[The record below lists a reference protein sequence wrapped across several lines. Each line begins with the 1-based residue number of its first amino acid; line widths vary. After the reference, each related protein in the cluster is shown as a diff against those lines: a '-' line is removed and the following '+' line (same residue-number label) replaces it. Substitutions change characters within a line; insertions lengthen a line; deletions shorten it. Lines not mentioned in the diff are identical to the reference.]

1 MKHRAANHKP
11 YTALRISRI
20 LTVAILAIFTVL
32 AVSCANFASRVS
44 AEDAYL
50 TRRTVVPYRR
60 DTGDTSS
67 AYNPTETEVCAETAS
82 DDSIYTPLPETT
94 KIEVSSDNTE
104 SLESETA
111 APVTDITEEPDYT
124 AVTCSA
130 EPKTADIS
138 AAADTTADSSTAA
151 ETTADSS
158 TAADTAAD
166 TSTAAD
172 TTAGTSTAA
181 ETTADTST
189 AADTA
194 AGTSTAAD
202 TAAAK
207 PSSGKVAYLTFDDGP
222 NKKNIATILDTL
234 DEYGVKATFFTVGY
248 LVDRHPELVAD
259 CAERGHAIGCH
270 SYDHDY
276 ARIQK
281 EGGLEAE
288 ISEWETAINNAL
300 GEVPD
305 EKLFRFPGGSTKKSE
320 LDLKG
325 KLTELATRATTGTAE
340 YDSMLKK
347 CPANMTGRMA
357 QKNFTDTFKY
367 GSSLKNSPL
376 IILLHESY
384 TETADMLG
392 WIIEFLQDE
401 GYSFGTLDELDSSW
415 YY

>member
-94 KIEVSSDNTE
+94 EIEVSSDNTE

-111 APVTDITEEPDYT
+111 APVTDKAEEPDYT

-138 AAADTTADSSTAA
+138 AAADTTADT
-151 ETTADSS
+151 S

-166 TSTAAD
+166 S
-172 TTAGTSTAA
+172 
-181 ETTADTST
+181 
-189 AADTA
+189 
-194 AGTSTAAD
+194 STAAD

-248 LVDRHPELVAD
+248 LVDRYPELVAD

-325 KLTELATRATTGTAE
+325 KLTELGYKGYDWNCAN

-347 CPANMTGRMA
+347 CPANMTA
-357 QKNFTDTFKY
+357 DEWLKKNFTDTFKY

>member
-11 YTALRISRI
+11 CTALRISRI

-50 TRRTVVPYRR
+50 TRRVVVPYRR

-67 AYNPTETEVCAETAS
+67 AYNPPETEVCAETTSDAS
-82 DDSIYTPLPETT
+82 AGTPLPETT
-94 KIEVSSDNTE
+94 GIEASSDNNE

-111 APVTDITEEPDYT
+111 APVTDKTEEPDYT

-130 EPKTADIS
+130 EPKMADIS
-138 AAADTTADSSTAA
+138 TTA
-151 ETTADSS
+151 ETTADTS
-158 TAADTAAD
+158 TTEETTAD

-172 TTAGTSTAA
+172 ITADTSTAA

-189 AADTA
+189 AADT
-194 AGTSTAAD
+194 T
-202 TAAAK
+202 AAK

-248 LVDRHPELVAD
+248 LVDRYPELVAD

-288 ISEWETAINNAL
+288 ISEWETAISAAL

-305 EKLFRFPGGSTKKSE
+305 EKLFRFPGGSTKKSA

-325 KLTELATRATTGTAE
+325 KLDELG
-340 YDSMLKK
+340 YKGYDWNCLNNDSMMKK
-347 CPANMTGRMA
+347 CPADMTKEDWLK
-357 QKNFTDTFKY
+357 KNFADTYKY
-367 GSSLKNSPL
+367 GSSLKNAPL

-392 WIIEFLQDE
+392 WIIEFLQNE

>member
-11 YTALRISRI
+11 CTALRISRI

-94 KIEVSSDNTE
+94 EIEVSSDNTE

-111 APVTDITEEPDYT
+111 APATDITEEPDYT
-124 AVTCSA
+124 AESDAA

-138 AAADTTADSSTAA
+138 AAADTTADS
-151 ETTADSS
+151 
-158 TAADTAAD
+158 
-166 TSTAAD
+166 
-172 TTAGTSTAA
+172 
-181 ETTADTST
+181 ST

-222 NKKNIATILDTL
+222 NKKNIASILDTL

-248 LVDRHPELVAD
+248 LVDRYPQLVAD

-288 ISEWETAINNAL
+288 ISEWETAITAAL
-300 GEVPD
+300 GEVPA

-325 KLTELATRATTGTAE
+325 KLTELGYKGYDWNCAN

-347 CPANMTGRMA
+347 CPANMTA
-357 QKNFTDTFKY
+357 DEWLKKNFTDTFKY

>member
-1 MKHRAANHKP
+1 MKHSTVNHRLRAV
-11 YTALRISRI
+11 LRISRI
-20 LTVAILAIFTVL
+20 LTAAMLIILTVL
-32 AVSCANFASRVS
+32 TVSCANFASRVS
-44 AEDAYL
+44 TEDAYL

-67 AYNPTETEVCAETAS
+67 AYNPTETEVCAETTS

-94 KIEVSSDNTE
+94 EIEVSSDNTE

-111 APVTDITEEPDYT
+111 APVTDKAEEPDYT
-124 AVTCSA
+124 AESDAA

-138 AAADTTADSSTAA
+138 AAADT
-151 ETTADSS
+151 
-158 TAADTAAD
+158 AAD
-166 TSTAAD
+166 
-172 TTAGTSTAA
+172 
-181 ETTADTST
+181 
-189 AADTA
+189 
-194 AGTSTAAD
+194 TSTAAD

-248 LVDRHPELVAD
+248 LVDRYPELVAD

-281 EGGLEAE
+281 ESGLEAE
-288 ISEWETAINNAL
+288 ISEWEMAITAAL

-325 KLTELATRATTGTAE
+325 KLSELG
-340 YDSMLKK
+340 YKGYDWNCLNNDSMMKK
-347 CPANMTGRMA
+347 CPADMTKEDWLK
-357 QKNFTDTFKY
+357 KNFTDTYKY
-367 GSSLKNSPL
+367 GSSLKNAPL

>member
-1 MKHRAANHKP
+1 MILEGSTKPMKHSTVNHRLRAV
-11 YTALRISRI
+11 LRISRI
-20 LTVAILAIFTVL
+20 LTAAMLIILTVL
-32 AVSCANFASRVS
+32 TVSCANFASRVS

-50 TRRTVVPYRR
+50 TRRVVVPYRR

-67 AYNPTETEVCAETAS
+67 AYNPTETEVCAETTS

-94 KIEVSSDNTE
+94 EIEVSSDNTE

-111 APVTDITEEPDYT
+111 APVTDKAEEPDYT
-124 AVTCSA
+124 AESDAA

-138 AAADTTADSSTAA
+138 AAADTTAD
-151 ETTADSS
+151 
-158 TAADTAAD
+158 

-172 TTAGTSTAA
+172 TTV
-181 ETTADTST
+181 
-189 AADTA
+189 
-194 AGTSTAAD
+194 
-202 TAAAK
+202 AK

-248 LVDRHPELVAD
+248 LVDRYPELVAD

-288 ISEWETAINNAL
+288 ISEWETAISAAL

-325 KLTELATRATTGTAE
+325 KLSELGYKGYDWNCAN

-347 CPANMTGRMA
+347 CPANMTA
-357 QKNFTDTFKY
+357 DEWLKKNFTDTFKY

>member
-11 YTALRISRI
+11 CTALRISRI

-60 DTGDTSS
+60 DTTETSS
-67 AYNPTETEVCAETAS
+67 AHIPTETEVCAETAS

-94 KIEVSSDNTE
+94 EIEVSSDNTE

-111 APVTDITEEPDYT
+111 APVTDKAEEPDYT
-124 AVTCSA
+124 AATCSA

-151 ETTADSS
+151 DTAADSS
-158 TAADTAAD
+158 TAADT
-166 TSTAAD
+166 T
-172 TTAGTSTAA
+172 
-181 ETTADTST
+181 
-189 AADTA
+189 
-194 AGTSTAAD
+194 
-202 TAAAK
+202 AAK

-222 NKKNIATILDTL
+222 NKKNIASILDTL

-248 LVDRHPELVAD
+248 LVDRYPELVAD

-288 ISEWETAINNAL
+288 ISEWETAISAAL

-305 EKLFRFPGGSTKKSE
+305 EKLFRFPGGSTKKSA

-325 KLTELATRATTGTAE
+325 KLSELGYKGYDWNCAN

-347 CPANMTGRMA
+347 CPANMARKDWLK
-357 QKNFTDTFKY
+357 KNFTDTYKY
-367 GSSLKNSPL
+367 GSSLKNAPL

>member
-1 MKHRAANHKP
+1 MNYNQTFAHFVVISELFNIIFVIYTKGYKRGSTKPMKHRAANHKP
-11 YTALRISRI
+11 CTALRISRI

-94 KIEVSSDNTE
+94 EIEVSSDDTE

-111 APVTDITEEPDYT
+111 APVTDKAEEPDYT
-124 AVTCSA
+124 AESDAA

-138 AAADTTADSSTAA
+138 AAADT
-151 ETTADSS
+151 
-158 TAADTAAD
+158 AAD

-172 TTAGTSTAA
+172 TAV
-181 ETTADTST
+181 
-189 AADTA
+189 
-194 AGTSTAAD
+194 
-202 TAAAK
+202 AK

-222 NKKNIATILDTL
+222 NKKNIASILDTL

-248 LVDRHPELVAD
+248 LVDAYPQLVAD
-259 CAERGHAIGCH
+259 CYERGHAIGCH

-305 EKLFRFPGGSTKKSE
+305 EKLFRFPGGSTKKSA

-325 KLTELATRATTGTAE
+325 KLDELG
-340 YDSMLKK
+340 YKGYDWNCLNNDSMLKK
-347 CPANMTGRMA
+347 CPADMTKEDWLK
-357 QKNFTDTFKY
+357 KNFTDTYKY
-367 GSSLKNSPL
+367 GSSLKNAPL
-376 IILLHESY
+376 IILLHETY
-384 TETADMLG
+384 AETADMLG

>member
-11 YTALRISRI
+11 CTALRISRI

-50 TRRTVVPYRR
+50 TRRTIVPYRR
-60 DTGDTSS
+60 DTTETSY
-67 AYNPTETEVCAETAS
+67 AHIPTETEVCAETAS

-94 KIEVSSDNTE
+94 EIEVSSDNTE

-111 APVTDITEEPDYT
+111 APVTDKAEEPDYT

-138 AAADTTADSSTAA
+138 AAADTTAD
-151 ETTADSS
+151 
-158 TAADTAAD
+158 

-172 TTAGTSTAA
+172 
-181 ETTADTST
+181 TTADTST

-194 AGTSTAAD
+194 AGTSTAADTAADSSTAVDTTADSSTAAD

-248 LVDRHPELVAD
+248 LVDAYPQLVAD
-259 CAERGHAIGCH
+259 CRERGHAIGCH

-288 ISEWETAINNAL
+288 ISEWETAITAAL

-305 EKLFRFPGGSTKKSE
+305 EKLFRFPGGSTKKSA

-325 KLTELATRATTGTAE
+325 KLDELG
-340 YDSMLKK
+340 YKGYDWNCLNNDSMLKK
-347 CPANMTGRMA
+347 CPADMTKEDWLK
-357 QKNFTDTFKY
+357 KNFTDTYKY

-392 WIIEFLQDE
+392 WIIEFLQNK
-401 GYSFGTLDELDSSW
+401 GYTFGTLDELDSSW

>member
-1 MKHRAANHKP
+1 MQHRAANHKP

-60 DTGDTSS
+60 DTTETSS
-67 AYNPTETEVCAETAS
+67 AHIPTETEVCAETAS

-94 KIEVSSDNTE
+94 EIEVSSDNTE

-111 APVTDITEEPDYT
+111 APVTAKPEEPDDT
-124 AVTCSA
+124 AESDAA

-138 AAADTTADSSTAA
+138 TTA
-151 ETTADSS
+151 ETTAD
-158 TAADTAAD
+158 
-166 TSTAAD
+166 TSPAAD

-181 ETTADTST
+181 DTTADTST

-248 LVDRHPELVAD
+248 LVDSYPQLVAD
-259 CAERGHAIGCH
+259 CYERGHAIGCH

-288 ISEWETAINNAL
+288 ISEWESAINNAL

-305 EKLFRFPGGSTKKSE
+305 EKLFRFPGGSTKKSA

-325 KLTELATRATTGTAE
+325 KLSELGYKGYDWNCAN

-347 CPANMTGRMA
+347 CPANMTA
-357 QKNFTDTFKY
+357 DEWLKKNFTDTFKY

>member
-60 DTGDTSS
+60 DTTETSS
-67 AYNPTETEVCAETAS
+67 AHIPTETEVCAETAS

-94 KIEVSSDNTE
+94 EIEVSSDNTE

-111 APVTDITEEPDYT
+111 APVTDITEELDYT

-138 AAADTTADSSTAA
+138 AAADTTAD
-151 ETTADSS
+151 
-158 TAADTAAD
+158 
-166 TSTAAD
+166 
-172 TTAGTSTAA
+172 
-181 ETTADTST
+181 
-189 AADTA
+189 
-194 AGTSTAAD
+194 TSTAAD

-248 LVDRHPELVAD
+248 LVDAYPQLVAD

-288 ISEWETAINNAL
+288 ISEWETAITAAL

-325 KLTELATRATTGTAE
+325 KLTDLG
-340 YDSMLKK
+340 YKGYDWNCLNNDSMLKK
-347 CPANMTGRMA
+347 CPADMTKEDWLK
-357 QKNFTDTFKY
+357 KNFADTYKY
-367 GSSLKNSPL
+367 GSSLKNAPL

-392 WIIEFLQDE
+392 WIIEFLQNE
-401 GYSFGTLDELDSSW
+401 GYTFGTLDELDSSW

>member
-11 YTALRISRI
+11 CTALRISRI

-60 DTGDTSS
+60 DTTETSS
-67 AYNPTETEVCAETAS
+67 AHIPTETEVCAETAS

-94 KIEVSSDNTE
+94 EIEVSSDNTE

-111 APVTDITEEPDYT
+111 APVTDKAEEPDYT

-138 AAADTTADSSTAA
+138 TTA
-151 ETTADSS
+151 ETTADS
-158 TAADTAAD
+158 
-166 TSTAAD
+166 
-172 TTAGTSTAA
+172 
-181 ETTADTST
+181 ST

-234 DEYGVKATFFTVGY
+234 DEYGVKATFFTVG
-248 LVDRHPELVAD
+248 LPFGRPLPRAG
-259 CAERGHAIGCH
+259 RRLRR
-270 SYDHDY
+270 
-276 ARIQK
+276 ARTRYRLPFLRPRLRAHTK
-281 EGGLEAE
+281 GG
-288 ISEWETAINNAL
+288 
-300 GEVPD
+300 
-305 EKLFRFPGGSTKKSE
+305 
-320 LDLKG
+320 
-325 KLTELATRATTGTAE
+325 RA
-340 YDSMLKK
+340 
-347 CPANMTGRMA
+347 
-357 QKNFTDTFKY
+357 
-367 GSSLKNSPL
+367 
-376 IILLHESY
+376 
-384 TETADMLG
+384 
-392 WIIEFLQDE
+392 
-401 GYSFGTLDELDSSW
+401 
-415 YY
+415 

>member
-11 YTALRISRI
+11 CTALRISRI

-60 DTGDTSS
+60 DTTETSS
-67 AYNPTETEVCAETAS
+67 AHIPTETEVCAETAS

-94 KIEVSSDNTE
+94 EIEVSSDNTE

-138 AAADTTADSSTAA
+138 APAD
-151 ETTADSS
+151 
-158 TAADTAAD
+158 
-166 TSTAAD
+166 
-172 TTAGTSTAA
+172 
-181 ETTADTST
+181 TTADTST
-189 AADTA
+189 AADITADTSTA
-194 AGTSTAAD
+194 ADITAGTSTAADTTADSSTAAD

-248 LVDRHPELVAD
+248 LVDRYPELVAD

-288 ISEWETAINNAL
+288 ISEWETAITAAL

-320 LDLKG
+320 LGLKG
-325 KLTELATRATTGTAE
+325 KLDELG
-340 YDSMLKK
+340 YKGYDWNCLNNDSMLKK
-347 CPANMTGRMA
+347 CPADMA
-357 QKNFTDTFKY
+357 REDWLKKNFTDTYKY
-367 GSSLKNSPL
+367 GSSLKNAPL

-384 TETADMLG
+384 AETADMLG
-392 WIIEFLQDE
+392 WIIEFLQNE
-401 GYSFGTLDELDSSW
+401 GYTFGTLDELDSSW